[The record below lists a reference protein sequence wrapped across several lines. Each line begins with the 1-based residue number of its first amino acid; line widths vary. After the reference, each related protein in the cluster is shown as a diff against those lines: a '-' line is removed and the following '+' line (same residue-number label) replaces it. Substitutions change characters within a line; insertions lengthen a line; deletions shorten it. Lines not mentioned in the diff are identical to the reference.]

1 MDTAAAYFNGP
12 DTPIDP
18 KSKGC
23 QVNALL
29 VITDG
34 AYFGKDPL
42 PMTRTLAKQGIK
54 TWVIGFG
61 LQGSWV
67 KQKYTQLADAG
78 DDGVM
83 NGSGKPMFADNW
95 KDLLYYQLAQ
105 CTSNNMKCYYLYP
118 ILVLNAL
125 LIHFFM
131 IGN

>member
-1 MDTAAAYFNGP
+1 MDVASAYFSGSS
-12 DTPIDP
+12 TPIDP
-18 KSKGC
+18 KAKGC

-67 KQKYTQLADAG
+67 
-78 DDGVM
+78 
-83 NGSGKPMFADNW
+83 NESIRN
-95 KDLLYYQLAQ
+95 LLMPE
-105 CTSNNMKCYYLYP
+105 TM
-118 ILVLNAL
+118 
-125 LIHFFM
+125 
-131 IGN
+131 G